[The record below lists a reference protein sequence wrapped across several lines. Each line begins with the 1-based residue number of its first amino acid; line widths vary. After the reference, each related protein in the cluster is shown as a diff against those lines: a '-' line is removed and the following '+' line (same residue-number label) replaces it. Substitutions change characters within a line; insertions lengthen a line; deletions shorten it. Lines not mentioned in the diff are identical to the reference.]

1 MVRIFAFY
9 PSHISIFSYL
19 FFYKYFIPPG
29 CSSLYIL
36 NFPLRLCG
44 ENLGFFINSNSTTPH
59 KKSGSQIPWFVSII
73 PIFLYSII
81 PFFHYSIIPLFHY
94 SNIPFPSLPT
104 FPRVFFFYL
113 SLIPYHHFYNSLFHS
128 SASVFNSPS

>member
-29 CSSLYIL
+29 CSNLYIL

-44 ENLGFFINSNSTTPH
+44 ENLGLFINSNSTTPH

-73 PIFLYSII
+73 P
-81 PFFHYSIIPLFHY
+81 LFHY
-94 SNIPFPSLPT
+94 SSIPFPSLPT

-113 SLIPYHHFYNSLFHS
+113 SLIPYHPAGVCKFKHFYNSLFHS